1 MRIIILRHAKRYGSP
16 LFETS
21 LTEEGIQRATKLIEL
36 LREYEIDEI
45 YASPFLRV
53 MQTIYPYCY
62 AMNKKVCVENSFYE
76 CLKSDEFTYHN
87 YRHNVSELFEEHPEF
102 RNIIE
107 KYKSY
112 MNVANVSYV
121 ETDIDIQ
128 NRVYRFMWKLKKK
141 YGNTNKTILIAT
153 HMTICNTIKKYFD
166 KSITLRDEF
175 PQGSFEIIE
184 VPKETT
190 SRDCI

>member
-1 MRIIILRHAKRYGSP
+1 M
-16 LFETS
+16 FETC

-36 LREYEIDEI
+36 LKEYEIDEI

-53 MQTIYPYCY
+53 MQTIYPYCH
-62 AMNKKVCVENSFYE
+62 AMNKKVCIENSFYE

-87 YRHNVSELFEEHPEF
+87 YRHNVSELFEEYPEF
-102 RNIIE
+102 KKIIE

-128 NRVYRFMWKLKKK
+128 NRVYRFIWKLNKK
-141 YGNTNKTILIAT
+141 YGKTDKTILIAT
-153 HMTICNTIKKYFD
+153 HMTICNAIKKYFD
-166 KSITLRDEF
+166 KSVNLRENF
-175 PQGSFEIIE
+175 PQGSFEIID
-184 VPKETT
+184 VPNK
-190 SRDCI
+190 